1 MRQTTWVAGFGIQC
15 EHKMVLVCGQSLL
28 CLRLATDTNPI
39 IYYTND
45 EPAAVA
51 EFDATYSFN

>member
-1 MRQTTWVAGFGIQC
+1 MKVNRGA
-15 EHKMVLVCGQSLL
+15 M
-28 CLRLATDTNPI
+28 ATDTNPI